1 MSIDETKTCN
11 MHTKE
16 KEKSGTCCQIKD
28 EQENAEQLTY
38 EHSIKTKDKMNKLYL
53 VLALLFALS
62 ACSVGKKCTYTQDGT
77 KLSSY
82 VWFYNGDK
90 PIDLDKNNCN

>member
-16 KEKSGTCCQIKD
+16 KENSGTCCQIKD
-28 EQENAEQLTY
+28 EQEKAEALTY
-38 EHSIKTKDKMNKLYL
+38 EHSVLKQRNKMNKLYL

-62 ACSVGKKCTYTQDGT
+62 ACSVGKKMYLYTRWNET
-77 KLSSY
+77 FVLCM
-82 VWFYNGDK
+82 VF
-90 PIDLDKNNCN
+90 